1 MSTRQLTIAL
11 LTIATSGLAACSDVT
26 GPTRGSSL
34 VASTRPSLDVT
45 DHVCKTGGWNSS
57 TGRCE

>member
-11 LTIATSGLAACSDVT
+11 LTLTASGLAACSDVT

-34 VASTRPSLDVT
+34 VPSTRASLDLT
-45 DHVCKTGGWNSS
+45 DHVCKTGTWSSS